1 MLGLKM
7 IYTIWRVCDMY
18 NETKGF
24 MKGISAGLAAGMAI
38 ASVGSKAM
46 KGNRQIKRTAN
57 KAMRKVNGV
66 LDNMEYMFK

>member
-1 MLGLKM
+1 
-7 IYTIWRVCDMY
+7 MY

-46 KGNRQIKRTAN
+46 KGNNRQIKRTAN